1 MAAINKV
8 ILSVSQSA
16 VFKTKFVPAYFATMG
31 VAKKNCFVTLTV
43 INKVTHHRFL

>member
-31 VAKKNCFVTLTV
+31 VAKKNSV
-43 INKVTHHRFL
+43 INKVAHNRFL